1 MSLVAPKEARLLIAT
16 SARDDAV
23 VAYTRS
29 ASVRLDSMDN
39 VMQTIAVYA
48 IPVLFAITVHEASHG
63 YVARMFG
70 DNTAYVLGR
79 VTLNPIK
86 HIDPIGTIV
95 LPLGMALF
103 TPFIFGWAKPV
114 PVDWSSLRRPK
125 RDMIWVAA
133 AGPAVNLAM
142 AIIWAILFSVLQAVG
157 VQERFFFE
165 VAQAGVSVN
174 LVIMALNL
182 LPIPPLDGGRIVTG
196 LLPRNLSNA
205 YSRIEPFG
213 LFIIVGLLVTGA
225 LGVVLQ
231 PLLALGAAI
240 VRIFV

>member
-1 MSLVAPKEARLLIAT
+1 
-16 SARDDAV
+16 
-23 VAYTRS
+23 
-29 ASVRLDSMDN
+29 
-39 VMQTIAVYA
+39 MQTIAVYA

-95 LPLGMALF
+95 LPLGMAFF

-133 AGPAVNLAM
+133 AGPAVNLVM
-142 AIIWAILFSVLQAVG
+142 AILWAILYSVLQAVG
-157 VQERFFFE
+157 VQELFFFK
-165 VAQAGVSVN
+165 VAEAGVSVN

-182 LPIPPLDGGRIVTG
+182 LPIPPLDGGRIVAG

-225 LGVVLQ
+225 LSFVLQ
-231 PLLALGAAI
+231 PFLAIGAAI
-240 VRIFV
+240 VRIFA

>member
-1 MSLVAPKEARLLIAT
+1 ME
-16 SARDDAV
+16 
-23 VAYTRS
+23 
-29 ASVRLDSMDN
+29 N

-79 VTLNPIK
+79 VTLNPVK
-86 HIDPIGTIV
+86 HIDPIGTIL

-114 PVDWSSLRRPK
+114 PVDWSSLRHPK
-125 RDMIWVAA
+125 RVMIWVAA
-133 AGPAVNLAM
+133 AGPAVNLVM
-142 AIIWAILFSVLQAVG
+142 AILWAIVFSALQATG
-157 VQERFFFE
+157 VQEPFFKK
-165 VAQAGVSVN
+165 VAEAGINVN

-182 LPIPPLDGGRIVTG
+182 LPIPPLDGGRIITG
-196 LLPRNLSNA
+196 LLPRKLSIA

-213 LFIIVGLLVTGA
+213 LFIIVGLLISGA
-225 LGVVLQ
+225 LGFVLL
-231 PLLALGAAI
+231 PFLLIGDAI
-240 VRIFV
+240 VRLFS

>member
-1 MSLVAPKEARLLIAT
+1 ME
-16 SARDDAV
+16 
-23 VAYTRS
+23 
-29 ASVRLDSMDN
+29 N
-39 VMQTIAVYA
+39 VLQTIAVYA
-48 IPVLFAITVHEASHG
+48 IPVLFAITVHEAAHG

-79 VTLNPIK
+79 VTLNPVK

-133 AGPAVNLAM
+133 AGPAVNLVM
-142 AIIWAILFSVLQAVG
+142 AILWAILYSVLQAVG

-182 LPIPPLDGGRIVTG
+182 LPIPPLDGGRIVAG

-225 LGVVLQ
+225 LSFVLQ
-231 PLLALGAAI
+231 PFLAIGAAI
-240 VRIFV
+240 VRIFA

>member
-1 MSLVAPKEARLLIAT
+1 
-16 SARDDAV
+16 
-23 VAYTRS
+23 
-29 ASVRLDSMDN
+29 
-39 VMQTIAVYA
+39 MQTIAVYA
-48 IPVLFAITVHEASHG
+48 IPVLFAITVHEAAHG

-86 HIDPIGTIV
+86 HIDPIGTVV

-114 PVDWSSLRRPK
+114 PVDWSSLRHPK

-133 AGPAVNLAM
+133 AGPGVNLVM
-142 AIIWAILFSVLQAVG
+142 AILWAILFSVLQMVG

-182 LPIPPLDGGRIVTG
+182 LPIPPLDGGRIVAG
-196 LLPRNLSNA
+196 LLPHDLSNA

-225 LGVVLQ
+225 LSFVLQ
-231 PLLALGAAI
+231 PLLAIGAAI